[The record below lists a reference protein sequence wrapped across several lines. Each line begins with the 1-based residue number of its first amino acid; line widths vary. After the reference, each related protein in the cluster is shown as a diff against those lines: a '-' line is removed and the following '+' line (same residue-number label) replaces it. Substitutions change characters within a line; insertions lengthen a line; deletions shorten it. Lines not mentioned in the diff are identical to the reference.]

1 MPLRRSIALTAV
13 AAALPVALVGAT
25 AGIGPSFAG
34 EPSTL
39 DELNTSVEVEEL
51 ADRRITSPTPP
62 STGAHAFLYTN
73 GPGYARWDPCT
84 PIKYQINSERA
95 TPAQEQVV
103 FDAIEEIELETGLD
117 FAFLGR
123 TTAGLDQIVPPEIDA
138 LIVFGDP
145 ASMPIL
151 AGNVLGIGGGS
162 FDPATGR
169 VTTGYVAV
177 NTPSLFT
184 SQIATTTV
192 QHEIGHLVGLAHVS
206 DPRELMFPEEIGTT
220 EFGPGDREGLWR
232 LGAAQGCFPST
243 ALSALLTDQSAADD
257 AITVLATTTV
267 DDLGEHGHHHH
278 HHHHHHDHHDAHHHE
293 HHHHRHH
300 SQDHSHVESFRDRD
314 NVGGLPAALATTGE
328 RSPQVPGSVR

>member
-1 MPLRRSIALTAV
+1 MPVRHQIALAAV
-13 AAALPVALVGAT
+13 VATLPVALVAT
-25 AGIGPSFAG
+25 TTGIGPSFAG
-34 EPSTL
+34 EPPTL
-39 DELNTSVEVEEL
+39 DELNEQVAVNEL

-117 FAFLGR
+117 FAFVGR
-123 TTAGLDQIVPPEIDA
+123 TTAGLDRIVPPEIDA

-145 ASMPIL
+145 QSMPIL

-162 FDPATGR
+162 FDPVTGR

-184 SQIATTTV
+184 AQIASTTV

-206 DPRELMFPEEIGTT
+206 DPGELMFPEEIGTT
-220 EFGPGDREGLWR
+220 AFGPGDREGLWR

-243 ALSALLTDQSAADD
+243 ALSTLLTDQPSAGDT
-257 AITVLATTTV
+257 ITVLATTTA
-267 DDLGEHGHHHH
+267 DDVGEHGHHDHGHHDHGHDHH
-278 HHHHHHDHHDAHHHE
+278 HHGHHDHEHSLHRESSLHDGLRA
-293 HHHHRHH
+293 
-300 SQDHSHVESFRDRD
+300 
-314 NVGGLPAALATTGE
+314 LPATPATPGE
-328 RSPQVPGSVR
+328 TTSRVPDSVR